1 MTTKGA
7 ANMNKYEYEVTIT
20 NPIPQP
26 VDIASLV
33 FKIEAPNTTLA
44 ERMLGN
50 KLQALFKMDPQLEWS
65 YNLVDYQMRT
75 DA

>member
-1 MTTKGA
+1 
-7 ANMNKYEYEVTIT
+7 
-20 NPIPQP
+20 